1 MNRCEKCGK
10 FTYHNSHFGREV
22 CPYCGWIESAKV
34 VNNYRR
40 VLLIKKDNRNQS
52 LSLCKR

>member
-22 CPYCGWIESAKV
+22 CPYCGWMEAVKSVNINRKV
-34 VNNYRR
+34 LTVKNNSMT
-40 VLLIKKDNRNQS
+40 KS
-52 LSLCKR
+52 FSLCKR